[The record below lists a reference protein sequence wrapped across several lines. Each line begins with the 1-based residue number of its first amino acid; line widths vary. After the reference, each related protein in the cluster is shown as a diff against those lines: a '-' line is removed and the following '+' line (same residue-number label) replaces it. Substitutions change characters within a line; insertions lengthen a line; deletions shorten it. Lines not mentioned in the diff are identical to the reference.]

1 MKVEIGSIYDIADF
15 SERRMHEAYR
25 VPKTF
30 FCIFP
35 LKEDY
40 HYYIWYGG
48 RQEYTL
54 RKGYYVIPVVLVP
67 KRWFCGDFVILYCS
81 NEDEESAY
89 ICEKYKYYKGVSRQF
104 LGEIGGHKY
113 ADATQYELYDNV
125 NEAID
130 RATELEREDK
140 ERERVNKEEKKR
152 LRALAKEEKRK
163 KKEAA
168 EYKEYLR
175 LKEKYER

>member
-1 MKVEIGSIYDIADF
+1 MAIEKVVEFENGTVANYHKISAIHVSPYEIHSAEPIYDNNGN
-15 SERRMHEAYR
+15 E
-25 VPKTF
+25 T
-30 FCIFP
+30 
-35 LKEDY
+35 
-40 HYYIWYGG
+40 G
-48 RQEYTL
+48 EYKDEL

-67 KRWFCGDFVILYCS
+67 KRWFSGDFVILYCS
-81 NEDEESAY
+81 KEDEESAY
-89 ICEKYKYYKGVSRQF
+89 ICEKYKYYKGVSSKF

-130 RATELEREDK
+130 RATELEREDE
-140 ERERVNKEEKKR
+140 ERDRFNKEEKKR
-152 LRALAKEEKRK
+152 LRLLAREEKAK
-163 KKEAA
+163 KKEEA